1 MVISFSGLDG
11 AGKTTQINNLLNAYK
26 SQGARVESV
35 YSYTPDIRYHSAKE
49 LHDLYEKLLDFDVI
63 HIRFRLNSDRNCMI
77 MQRLESREPPQRF
90 LATIAAIQGY
100 LDHRELTKYL
110 LKPLNEKKKTLIF
123 DRYYYDELAFKKVYG
138 APKFVLRMLYRK
150 EKDTD
155 LGFLIKITSNEC
167 IKRNH
172 HRPDSKVSI
181 YQSHTH
187 IDSLVNCF
195 DCIAKKKNL
204 ITIDGK
210 LPKEKIAKIII
221 GRVCQLQNKR

>member
-110 LKPLNEKKKTLIF
+110 LKPLNEK
-123 DRYYYDELAFKKVYG
+123 
-138 APKFVLRMLYRK
+138 RK
-150 EKDTD
+150 P
-155 LGFLIKITSNEC
+155 C
-167 IKRNH
+167 
-172 HRPDSKVSI
+172 
-181 YQSHTH
+181 
-187 IDSLVNCF
+187 
-195 DCIAKKKNL
+195 
-204 ITIDGK
+204 TI
-210 LPKEKIAKIII
+210 
-221 GRVCQLQNKR
+221 